1 MKVSDP
7 VLTLMNDFE
16 NALED
21 KVHTYC
27 LKDSLNDCSTP
38 ARQLI
43 SNAMLYSLRAGG
55 KRLRPMLLLEM
66 AFAYNGDMKAAQNF
80 ACALEMI
87 HTYSLIHDDLP
98 SMDNDDLRRGK
109 PTNHIV
115 FGEDI
120 AILAGDGLLN
130 LSSELML
137 DTVIEHGGSVRMM
150 RAMREI
156 LNAAGSSGMIL
167 GQVADIKYH
176 ENLIDLEKLDF
187 INTFKTGKL
196 LTAALIAG
204 ATVGDASDSEIRVL
218 GEIGILMG
226 LLFQIVDDVLDVVG
240 DQAKMGKRTQ
250 IDSRNDKTTYPGM
263 LGLDRTNEIIG
274 KIRIELKEKVDQL
287 SIDKTYLYSLI
298 DFLVER
304 EY

>member
-7 VLTLMNDFE
+7 VLVSMDGFE
-16 NALED
+16 KALEE
-21 KVHTYC
+21 KVKAYC
-27 LKDSLNDCSTP
+27 LKDGQNDCSTP

-43 SNAMLYSLRAGG
+43 SDAMLYSLHAGG
-55 KRLRPMLLLEM
+55 KRLRPTLLLEM
-66 AFAYNGDMKAAQNF
+66 AFAYKGDMKAALNF

-98 SMDNDDLRRGK
+98 SMDDDDLRRGK
-109 PTNHIV
+109 PTNHV
-115 FGEDI
+115 VYGEDI

-137 DTVIEHGGSVRMM
+137 DTVIENGGSIRMM

-176 ENLIDLEKLDF
+176 EHAINLEKLDF

-204 ATVGDASDSEIRVL
+204 ATIGDASDSDIKAL

-240 DQAKMGKRTQ
+240 DQEKMGKRTQ
-250 IDSRNDKTTYPGM
+250 IDSKNDKTTYPGM
-263 LGLDRTNEIIG
+263 LGLDRTYEIIG
-274 KIRIELKEKVDQL
+274 KLKHELKEKVDQL
-287 SIDKTYLYSLI
+287 SIDKTYLFSLV
-298 DFLVER
+298 DFLVDR
-304 EY
+304 DY